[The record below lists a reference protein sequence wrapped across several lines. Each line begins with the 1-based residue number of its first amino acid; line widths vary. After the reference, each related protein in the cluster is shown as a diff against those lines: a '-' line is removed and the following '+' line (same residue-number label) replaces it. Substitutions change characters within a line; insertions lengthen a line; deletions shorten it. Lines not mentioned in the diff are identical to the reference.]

1 MTTTMDST
9 PSSPGPLHP
18 IASPSGLAACFNA
31 NGSLRSLT
39 YQPPGGAATEPLCI
53 HLFPGNALEAGST
66 QLVLRAWPGAT
77 PHGAPQVL
85 PLLGPASPARWH
97 AAGDRFVARGEWQG
111 LAFEL
116 TLLLAQGAPAWFW
129 HLGLRHAQGDAPR
142 AVDLLL
148 QQDIAL
154 APHGAL
160 RLNEYY
166 VSHYLDFTPL
176 EHPQAGRL
184 LAVRQNLPTNLGG
197 AGRHPWALVGSLRH
211 AVAHATDALQVLGRG
226 HRSGEPP
233 EAWAH
238 GLPGARLQQEHA
250 MAALQDAPVTLA
262 PGERATLGFFGG
274 LWPDHPEASGPAD
287 LARADTLLALPEAT
301 PPQALPAEALHA
313 TWQAPLHSHFS
324 HAPRWPAR
332 ALGDSDCDSLF
343 GPERLHAEHGADGA
357 LWSFFTPVGEHV
369 VLPAKER
376 AVLRPHGHLLRSG
389 EHLVPDEAAM
399 TSTCWMAGV
408 FHAMVCQGHVSLNR
422 LNSTVHGMLGQYRS
436 QGLRVFVQQPGGGWA
451 LLDQPSAFVMGE
463 REARWLYQSAGGE
476 SAALI
481 EVRAEAHPQEPEL
494 GLQLRFLEGAPR
506 ACLITLH
513 LALNGDDGE
522 VPGTIA
528 PVHRGDGSLW
538 LAASPGTALHAR
550 FPAGGFV
557 VAPGSVGTRF
567 AAVGGAELV
576 FADHQAHG
584 VPMLALRCEPTAEL
598 RLVLR
603 GELVAPQP
611 TPVPHLP
618 SLAPPRLAARA
629 PELTHALGGRAA
641 LVDDLGA
648 LSTILPWFQH
658 NALVHY
664 LAPRGLEQYS
674 GGGWGTRDVCQ
685 GPVELLLAQGCLPPV
700 RDLLARVFSAQDAG
714 GDWPQ
719 WFMFFERDRHI
730 RAGDSH
736 GDIVFWPLL
745 ALGQYLL
752 ASGDAGLLDE
762 PLPFHAAPGAV
773 AETATLWQHV
783 ERALAVIA
791 QRRIAGTALAAYG
804 HGDWNDSLQ
813 PADPHL
819 REHLCSAWT
828 VTLHAQVLDTL
839 ADALALLGQP
849 ARAEGFRRE
858 RVAVEADFRRLLMPG
873 GVVTG
878 YALFDE
884 AAPTAAPA
892 PLLHPRDERTGVRY
906 SLLPMVH
913 AVLSNLFTPAEA
925 EAHAVLIEQHLTGPD
940 GARLFDAPFP
950 YRGGPMQLFQRA
962 ESSSYFGREIGL
974 MYTHAHL
981 RHAEALAH
989 LGRAEAFWQALS
1001 LAHPVDLGRRMPSAA
1016 PRQANCY
1023 YSSSDAAFADRAQ
1036 ASAGYG
1042 RALAGQVPL
1051 EGGWRV
1057 YSSGAGIALG
1067 LVQRCLLGLRPR
1079 ADACVVD
1086 PVLPPALDGLQAE
1099 TRLAGQAVT
1108 LEFDVGPRG
1117 HGPLTVE
1124 LNGTPL
1130 PFAREANPYREGG
1143 ARIDWAAMAP
1153 LWQAQN
1159 RLRVQLG

>member
-1 MTTTMDST
+1 MKSTAPTDMDST
-9 PSSPGPLHP
+9 PTPPGPLHP
-18 IASPSGLAACFNA
+18 ITSPSGLAACFNA
-31 NGSLRSLT
+31 NGSLRALT
-39 YQPPGGAATEPLCI
+39 FGAGSNPLCL
-53 HLFPGNALEAGST
+53 HLFPGNAMEAGST

-97 AAGDRFVARGEWQG
+97 ASGDRFVARGEWEG

-116 TLLLAQGAPAWFW
+116 TLLLAQDAPAWFW
-129 HLGLRHAQGDAPR
+129 HLALRHTQGPAPR
-142 AVDLLL
+142 TVDLLL

-154 APHGAL
+154 APHGAV

-184 LAVRQNLPTNLGG
+184 LAVRQNLPTRLPSVGP
-197 AGRHPWALVGSLRH
+197 HPWALVGSLRH

-226 HRSGEPP
+226 HRSGELP

-250 MAALQDAPVTLA
+250 MAALQDAPLTLA
-262 PGERATLGFFGG
+262 PGEHATLGFFGG
-274 LWPDHPEASGPAD
+274 FWPDHPEASGPAD
-287 LARADTLLALPEAT
+287 LGAADALLALPEAK
-301 PPQALPAEALHA
+301 PPRALPADALHA
-313 TWQAPLHSHFS
+313 TWQAPLKSLFS
-324 HAPRWPAR
+324 HAPRWPAH
-332 ALGDSDCDSLF
+332 ALGEADCTTLF
-343 GPERLHAEHGADGA
+343 GTERLQAEHGPDGT
-357 LWSFFTPVGEHV
+357 LWSFFTPLGEHV

-408 FHAMVCQGHVSLNR
+408 FHSMVCQGHVSLNR
-422 LNSTVHGMLGQYRS
+422 LTSTVHGMLGQYRS
-436 QGLRVFVQQPGGGWA
+436 QGLRIFVQQPGGGWA

-463 REARWLYQSAGGE
+463 REARWLYRTPGPSGDPP
-476 SAALI
+476 SLI
-481 EVRAEAHPQEPEL
+481 EVRAEADPQEPEL
-494 GLQLRFLEGAPR
+494 GLQLRVLEGTPR
-506 ACLITLH
+506 ACLVTLH

-522 VPGTIA
+522 APGTVEPTQRA
-528 PVHRGDGSLW
+528 DGSLW
-538 LAASPGTALHAR
+538 LAASPGTDLHAR
-550 FPAGGFV
+550 FPTGGFLMSP
-557 VAPGSVGTRF
+557 ASVGTRF

-584 VPMLALRCEPTAEL
+584 VPMLALHCEPTAEL

-603 GELVAPQP
+603 GELVDQHP
-611 TPVPHLP
+611 TPVPHLH
-618 SLAPPRLAARA
+618 SLTPPRLRA
-629 PELTHALGGRAA
+629 
-641 LVDDLGA
+641 GA
-648 LSTILPWFQH
+648 TAVQSLSTVLPWFQH

-752 ASGDAGLLDE
+752 ASGDASLLDE
-762 PLPFHAAPGAV
+762 PLPFHAAGGAPP
-773 AETATLWQHV
+773 ETAPLWQHV

-849 ARAEGFRRE
+849 ARAAPFRHE
-858 RVAVEADFRRLLMPG
+858 RAAVEADFRRLLMPD

-878 YALFDE
+878 YALFDDRDPA
-884 AAPTAAPA
+884 AAPQ
-892 PLLHPRDERTGVRY
+892 PLLHPRDTRTGVRY
-906 SLLPMVH
+906 SVLPMVH
-913 AVLSNLFTPAEA
+913 AVLSGLFTPEEA
-925 EAHAVLIEQHLTGPD
+925 TRHAALVEQHLLGPD

-981 RHAEALAH
+981 RYAEALAH
-989 LGRAEAFWQALS
+989 LGHAEAFWHALGQ
-1001 LAHPVDLGRRMPSAA
+1001 AHPIGLRERVPSAA

-1036 ASAGYG
+1036 ASAGYA

-1051 EGGWRV
+1051 EGGWRI

-1079 ADACVVD
+1079 ADTCVID
-1086 PVLPPALDGLQAE
+1086 PVLPPALSGLQAE

-1108 LEFDVGPRG
+1108 LEYTVGPRG
-1117 HGPLTVE
+1117 HGPLTLE

-1130 PFAREANPYREGG
+1130 PFTREANPYREGG
-1143 ARIDWAAMAP
+1143 ARIDWATMAP
-1153 LWQAQN
+1153 LWGAHN